1 MQPEIAGP
9 VIGAKIFTM
18 TLRNYLNHRCL
29 RPNLLVSLLILTV
42 ACNKTPVEPAYTP
55 PDSSFGLIYSNIFE
69 ASCAVSG
76 CHDGIEES
84 PALLGKDTYAN
95 LIGKTPVN
103 GEAREAGLLLIKA
116 NDPDS
121 SFLYQKIDFDSTEF
135 KFGSPM
141 PQGGLTISDDQIA
154 FVREWIEAGAPEL
167 GHVADR
173 SLIE

>member
-1 MQPEIAGP
+1 
-9 VIGAKIFTM
+9 M
-18 TLRNYLNHRCL
+18 TLRNYLDHRCL
-29 RPNLLVSLLILTV
+29 RPSLLVSLLILTV
-42 ACNKTPVEPAYTP
+42 ACNKTPVEPEYTP

-69 ASCAVSG
+69 TSCAVSG

-84 PALLGKDTYAN
+84 PALLGADTYAN
-95 LIGKTPVN
+95 IFSQTPVN
-103 GEAREAGLLLIKA
+103 GQARDAGLLLIKA

-121 SFLYQKIDFDSTEF
+121 SFLYQKIDFDSTAF

-141 PQGGLTISDDQIA
+141 PQGGLTITDDQIA
-154 FVREWIEAGAPEL
+154 FVKEWIEAGAPAL